1 MNQNEIIE
9 KLDSLYGAYLERKN
23 KLYEREKKEV
33 VKLLNVLSRNGEM
46 KDIAV
51 QLARFPGEVTGVYF
65 EGIIKHG
72 NFSIET
78 IDELLQSL
86 YTECDEAKDKQHN
99 VNKYANAVSA
109 ILMGFSKDLSAS
121 AVLPK
126 YVGFIAGYAE
136 KSEKNQNRFQSL
148 VGSTKGKIYQ
158 LDYSNEEKKTLESI
172 WNVTCKIYPEI
183 SVSPYC
189 EAITAWAEK
198 YGFVNKAGQPN
209 ALPEKAV
216 HPLDPID
223 DKNET
228 PEVPEQAA
236 DSIME
241 DENNIVSEKKNEEV
255 CEKTETSLAAE
266 STMTKD
272 EAVSAIDPE
281 HLAVMTAEKTIAA
294 LSKENQAFLSAVRLS
309 ADNVIRSVG
318 EMIRASDSIKQ
329 KANQYDMLKTAL
341 SESEQHLV
349 EQKLLVSKMQN
360 ELDSLQSEHRE
371 LIEKYTILEKKHS
384 ELEEKLKS
392 AYTINSREA
401 SLEAER
407 IRNDLKKSFA
417 FLYEDW
423 LDYEFS
429 DVSEENFESL
439 QAIIKKVFRVLER
452 NGINYKES
460 AE

>member
-198 YGFVNKAGQPN
+198 YRFVNKAGQPN

-241 DENNIVSEKKNEEV
+241 DENN
-255 CEKTETSLAAE
+255 
-266 STMTKD
+266 
-272 EAVSAIDPE
+272 
-281 HLAVMTAEKTIAA
+281 
-294 LSKENQAFLSAVRLS
+294 
-309 ADNVIRSVG
+309 
-318 EMIRASDSIKQ
+318 
-329 KANQYDMLKTAL
+329 
-341 SESEQHLV
+341 
-349 EQKLLVSKMQN
+349 
-360 ELDSLQSEHRE
+360 
-371 LIEKYTILEKKHS
+371 
-384 ELEEKLKS
+384 
-392 AYTINSREA
+392 
-401 SLEAER
+401 
-407 IRNDLKKSFA
+407 
-417 FLYEDW
+417 
-423 LDYEFS
+423 EFK
-429 DVSEENFESL
+429 
-439 QAIIKKVFRVLER
+439 IIK
-452 NGINYKES
+452 S
-460 AE
+460 SCS